1 MEETSATSA
10 IINYLVGNRI
20 IDEKT
25 AESITTE
32 ASADGS
38 SLGSVLINN
47 GYFSKD
53 DLLILLLGFYKSGTI
68 TLDSISSEF
77 GIQSEIFLSFLAKE
91 SGLEY
96 IDLDAI
102 DIDYKLS
109 KKVALPQLK
118 KYDALPVKED
128 DINIYIAVK
137 DPSNMATID
146 GLQRL
151 FSRKMVKAVIADPAL
166 IEKYFNKI
174 ELSESINGIINEIR
188 REITTSAADNPQESS
203 GILKLIEAI
212 LKTSILSRASDI
224 HIEPTEKNCMVR
236 SRIDG
241 MLTETFLFE
250 RDIYPPLSSRIKLLS
265 NMDIA
270 EKRKPQDGRFS
281 AKILSK
287 EYDFRISAL
296 PTLFGESIVLRILD
310 KSKIMIKLENLGMHP
325 VNYEKFSRA
334 MRVPYGII
342 LVTGPT
348 GSGKSTTLYAALN
361 AIKNVETKIITVEDP
376 VEYQL
381 NLVQQVHVNE
391 KANLTFASALRSILR
406 QDPDIIMIGEIRDQE
421 TLRIA
426 VQAAL
431 TGHLVFSTLHTN
443 DAISA
448 VTRVIDMGIEPY
460 LISGAL
466 IAIEAQRL
474 VRKLCPNCKTK
485 INIPTNMLNKIKS
498 FIPENYTFYKAVGC
512 EKCSQTGYLGREMI
526 SEILPVSEKVASM
539 IAQGATKDD
548 IKRQAYAEGFMDLF
562 KDGIIRA
569 AKGTTSVDE
578 VLRVAK
584 S

>member
-1 MEETSATSA
+1 MEEISATNA

-25 AESITTE
+25 AESITAE
-32 ASADGS
+32 ASADDS

-68 TLDSISSEF
+68 TLDNISSEF
-77 GIQSEIFLSFLAKE
+77 GIQSEVFLSFLAKE

-151 FSRKMVKAVIADPAL
+151 FNRKMVKAVIADPAL

-188 REITTSAADNPQESS
+188 REITTSTADNPQESS

-241 MLTETFLFE
+241 MLAETFIFE

-281 AKILSK
+281 AKILGK

-325 VNYEKFSRA
+325 TNYEKFSRA

-361 AIKNVETKIITVEDP
+361 AIKSIETKIITVEDP

-474 VRKLCPNCKTK
+474 VRKLCTNCKTK
-485 INIPTNMLNKIKS
+485 INIPINMLNKIKP

-526 SEILPVSEKVASM
+526 SEILPISEKVASM
-539 IAQGATKDD
+539 IAQGATKDE